1 MELENDQWNKENIS
15 KLIELY
21 RERVELWDTRSPLFK
36 LKNKKH
42 DAWMRISEV
51 INMEK
56 TEVEKKM
63 HCLIGQFQREEKKC
77 KSLQKSGADS
87 EEIYTSK
94 WFAFKLLMFLKDKNK
109 PRETIESG
117 IVNEKVSRDN
127 KVK

>member
-21 RERVELWDTRSPLFK
+21 RESVELWDTRSPLYK

-51 INMEK
+51 MNMEK

-63 HCLIGQFQREEKKC
+63 RCLIGQFQREEKKNVNLFRNLEQVRT
-77 KSLQKSGADS
+77 KYILRNG
-87 EEIYTSK
+87 
-94 WFAFKLLMFLKDKNK
+94 LLSNC
-109 PRETIESG
+109 
-117 IVNEKVSRDN
+117 
-127 KVK
+127 